1 MEKRTHPFYRD
12 YPEQPYISP
21 QRDLDAWEK
30 TPDRFPYGV
39 VEKRQMQRL
48 AEGILPGHVVML
60 WRIHFGN
67 FTNESVHPQY
77 FEYRYGVDGAECIE
91 TLIRLGYAIKC
102 GAKDS
107 LNLLNLR
114 ALKAILLENGLSAKG
129 KKEELLT
136 WIAGH
141 VPEEKLEEAFPLRKY
156 RITPAGESVL
166 EKHGEIIKRH
176 GPKM

>member
-12 YPEQPYISP
+12 YPEQPYLSP

-48 AEGILPGHVVML
+48 GEGILPGHVVML

-67 FTNESVHPQY
+67 FTNESMHPQY

-136 WIAGH
+136 RIAGH

-166 EKHGEIIKRH
+166 EKYGEIIKRH